1 MLEIPDIDPERVEL
15 YGKAFLKLI
24 RDFQQNYESMMQQ
37 QEDRIQDPNHMNV
50 IDISDD
56 EVMGSNDLDDLD
68 DDDFPRE
75 RSSYFPNRDVEA
87 FNAQC
92 MLNPLREGDQSADKN
107 FSIADAASTKCPDA
121 VSLPTCHG
129 IRW

>member
-1 MLEIPDIDPERVEL
+1 MLEIPGIDPERVEL

-75 RSSYFPNRDVEA
+75 RSSHFPSRDVEA

-92 MLNPLREGDQSADKN
+92 MWNSLCEG
-107 FSIADAASTKCPDA
+107 
-121 VSLPTCHG
+121 G
-129 IRW
+129 